1 MIRRTPL
8 QFALSKQAELVET
21 TGETFFETTQVPKR
35 AHTSK
40 YLYSKSNQQI
50 LWDRVWMIP
59 DGVPPVKVSRQ
70 GRGTRSHLTNLQAGI
85 VCDRP
90 TAEMIWSR
98 TSMKGAELRPP
109 VDGVPLKWYSMKSGM
124 N

>member
-1 MIRRTPL
+1 
-8 QFALSKQAELVET
+8 
-21 TGETFFETTQVPKR
+21 
-35 AHTSK
+35 
-40 YLYSKSNQQI
+40 
-50 LWDRVWMIP
+50 MIP

-98 TSMKGAELRPP
+98 TSKPHLSQHLGPYALPLVALPP
-109 VDGVPLKWYSMKSGM
+109 RGNVEPLAPRLWRTKASPDP
-124 N
+124 